1 MRRMALMLVVACL
14 LLQGCALW
22 PFPAQRFPAHPPV
35 AVPSWSC
42 PSTEGVAEV
51 PLDCDASVEAAL
63 AVLDPDHADIKS
75 IRFEYGP
82 CPCQPG
88 ALCDCA
94 IHYFG
99 TVTFAFVDGP
109 PAVVSITGFGGQP
122 VATLE

>member
-1 MRRMALMLVVACL
+1 MIKTTRIVSTLVVACL

-22 PFPAQRFPAHPPV
+22 PFPAHPPA

-42 PSTEGVAEV
+42 PSTEGVAQV

-63 AVLDPDHADIKS
+63 SVLDPDHADIES

-82 CPCQPG
+82 CPCQPE

-94 IHYFG
+94 IHYLG
-99 TVTFAFVDGP
+99 TVTVSFVDGP
-109 PAVVSITGFGGQP
+109 PAVVSVTGFTGQP